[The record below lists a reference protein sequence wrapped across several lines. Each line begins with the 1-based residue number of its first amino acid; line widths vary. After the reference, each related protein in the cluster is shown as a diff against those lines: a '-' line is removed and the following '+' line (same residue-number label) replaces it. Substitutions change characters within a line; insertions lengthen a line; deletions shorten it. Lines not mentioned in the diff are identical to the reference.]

1 MSSPPRDSSDWEYRV
16 CSCETPAADFG
27 VFASIVELWNAR
39 RTPGRLPAWRD
50 FRFEDFV
57 GWYGWICVCDV
68 VYEPIF
74 DTRYRLWGTRVAEIL
89 GYDMTG
95 RSPRRNSAAPFEYEG
110 GYSQAEFDF
119 LETLARQ
126 PAIGVTSGSIHWQ
139 GRDHVSYE
147 EITLPLSDAGDAVDR
162 LLFVISPNK

>member
-1 MSSPPRDSSDWEYRV
+1 MNSPTSDSSDWEYRV
-16 CSCETPAADFG
+16 YSCETRAADLG

-39 RTPGRLPAWRD
+39 RAPGRLPAWRD

-57 GWYGWICVCDV
+57 GWYGWVSVCDV
-68 VYEPIF
+68 TYEPIF

-95 RSPRRNSAAPFEYEG
+95 RSPRRNSEPPSEYEG
-110 GYSQAEFDF
+110 GYSQVEFDF

-126 PAIGVTSGSIHWQ
+126 PAIGVTAGSIDWQ
-139 GRDHVSYE
+139 GRGHISYE
-147 EITLPLSDAGDAVDR
+147 EIILPLSEEGEAVDR
-162 LLFVISPNK
+162 LLFVISPKK